1 MKKKL
6 VVLTGAGMSAES
18 GLSTFRDSGGLWEN
32 YKVQEVASIEG
43 WYKNPEL
50 VQNFYNMRRAELQKH
65 DPNLGHHLLKELESI
80 FDISIIT
87 QNVDNFHERAQSTHI
102 LHLHGELTKVR
113 SETNES
119 LIYDTLQDVH
129 MGDLAEDGGQLRPH
143 IVWFGEMVPE
153 MENAIEITQNA
164 DIFLVIGS
172 SLQVYPAASLL
183 DFVPVTS
190 KIFVIDPKPFRTS
203 LRNDI
208 IFIQKGASE
217 GLEYFK
223 EHYANA
229 L

>member
-32 YKVQEVASIEG
+32 YNVQEVASIEG

-65 DPNLGHHLLKELESI
+65 EPNQGHYLLKEFESI

-87 QNVDNFHERAQSTHI
+87 QNVDNFHERAQSTKI

-119 LIYDTLQDVH
+119 LVYETLQDVH

-153 MENAIEITQNA
+153 MEKAIEITQNA
-164 DIFLVIGS
+164 DLFLIIGS

-183 DFVPVTS
+183 DFVPITS
-190 KIFVIDPKPFRTS
+190 KVYVIDPKPVETA

-223 EHYANA
+223 NHYIE
-229 L
+229 

>member
-6 VVLTGAGMSAES
+6 VVLTGAGMSVES

-32 YKVQEVASIEG
+32 YKVQEVASVEG

-65 DPNLGHHLLKELESI
+65 DPNRGHYLLKELESI

-87 QNVDNFHERAQSTHI
+87 QNVDNFHERAQSTRI

-119 LIYDTLQDVH
+119 LIYETFQDVH

-143 IVWFGEMVPE
+143 VVWFGEMVPE
-153 MENAIEITQNA
+153 MEKAIEITQNA
-164 DIFLVIGS
+164 DIFLIIGS

-183 DFVPVTS
+183 DFVPVNS
-190 KIFVIDPKPFRTS
+190 KIFVIDPKPVETN
-203 LRNDI
+203 LRHDI

-223 EHYANA
+223 DHYVS
-229 L
+229 

>member
-32 YKVQEVASIEG
+32 YKVQEVASVEG

-65 DPNLGHHLLKELESI
+65 DPNRGHYLLKELESI

-87 QNVDNFHERAQSTHI
+87 QNVDNFHERAQSTRI

-119 LIYDTLQDVH
+119 LIYETFQDVH

-153 MENAIEITQNA
+153 MEKAIEITQNA
-164 DIFLVIGS
+164 DIFLIIGS

-190 KIFVIDPKPFRTS
+190 KIFVIDPKPVETN
-203 LRNDI
+203 LRHDI

-223 EHYANA
+223 DHY
-229 L
+229 LS

>member
-6 VVLTGAGMSAES
+6 VVLTGAGMSVES

-32 YKVQEVASIEG
+32 YKVQEVASVEG

-65 DPNLGHHLLKELESI
+65 DPNRGHYLLKELESI

-87 QNVDNFHERAQSTHI
+87 QNVDNFHERAQSTRI

-119 LIYDTLQDVH
+119 LIYETFQDVH

-153 MENAIEITQNA
+153 MEKAIEITQNA
-164 DIFLVIGS
+164 DIFLIIGS

-183 DFVPVTS
+183 DFVPVNS
-190 KIFVIDPKPFRTS
+190 KIFVIDPKPVETN
-203 LRNDI
+203 LRHDI

-223 EHYANA
+223 DHYVS
-229 L
+229 

>member
-32 YKVQEVASIEG
+32 YKVQEVASVEG

-65 DPNLGHHLLKELESI
+65 DPNRGHYLLKELESI

-87 QNVDNFHERAQSTHI
+87 QNVDNFHERAQSTRI

-119 LIYDTLQDVH
+119 LIYETFQDVH

-143 IVWFGEMVPE
+143 IVWFGEMVLE
-153 MENAIEITQNA
+153 MEKAIEITQNA
-164 DIFLVIGS
+164 DIFLIIGS

-190 KIFVIDPKPFRTS
+190 KIFVIDPKPVETN
-203 LRNDI
+203 LRHDI

-223 EHYANA
+223 DHY
-229 L
+229 LS